1 MSKTAGLQDDPH
13 IAQAP
18 APQQRHAR
26 PEAADLRPDEQ
37 SDRKELF
44 YRRLWLIGAGAA
56 LLITAIVFG
65 TRYLLYAMSHES
77 TDDAFIQ
84 AHMIQ
89 ISPKVSGYAI
99 KVHVRDN
106 QEIKKG
112 DLLVEIDPRDYQ
124 VRLDQARAALDAA
137 VTKRESAQVNVS
149 LTKISSTASVQQAS
163 ARVEAAQQ
171 SLQTARAQLEGAQ
184 ADEVRDSADVKRYQ
198 ELYARDEVS
207 RQQLDRAIA
216 AARNSSAQLQAA
228 HRKVAEAEFR
238 VDEEI
243 AKLADAKAA
252 PERVEMSQSQAR
264 TADAEIEQLQ
274 AKVKQAQLELSYT
287 KIYAPESGR
296 VTRKTVEEGA
306 YLQPGQVLFTI
317 VPNDFWVIANFKE
330 TQLARMRPGQHVR
343 IRVDAYPDKIFNGHV
358 DSIQAGSGAAFSLLP
373 PENATGNYVKVVQ
386 RVPVKI
392 LIDDPPDPHYVL
404 GPGMSV
410 VPEVNVG

>member
-1 MSKTAGLQDDPH
+1 MSKIAGLPDDSP
-13 IAQAP
+13 ITNATAT
-18 APQQRHAR
+18 QQRPAR
-26 PEAADLRPDEQ
+26 PETADLRPDERA
-37 SDRKELF
+37 DRKNPF
-44 YRRLWLIGAGAA
+44 YRRLWIIGAGAA
-56 LLITAIVFG
+56 VLVAGVIFG
-65 TRYLLYAMSHES
+65 TRYLLYAKSHES

-84 AHMIQ
+84 ARMIQ
-89 ISPKVSGYAI
+89 ISPKITGYAV

-112 DLLVEIDPRDYQ
+112 DLLIEIDPRDYQ
-124 VRLDQARAALDAA
+124 ARLDQARAALDAA
-137 VTKRESAQVNVS
+137 ITKRESAQVNVS
-149 LTKISSTASVQQAS
+149 LTKISSSAAVRQAS

-171 SLQTARAQLEGAQ
+171 SLQSARAQLEGAQ

-198 ELYARDEVS
+198 ELYGRDEVS

-228 HRKVAEAEFR
+228 HRKVAEAQAR

-243 AKLADAKAA
+243 AKSADAKAA
-252 PERVEMSQSQAR
+252 PQRVEMSQSQAR
-264 TADAEIEQLQ
+264 TANAEIEQLQ
-274 AKVKQAQLELSYT
+274 AMVKQAELELSDT
-287 KIYAPESGR
+287 KIYAPASGR

-317 VPNDFWVIANFKE
+317 VPNEFWIIANFKE
-330 TQLARMRPGQHVR
+330 TQLARMRPGQPVE
-343 IRVDAYPDKIFNGHV
+343 IRVDAYPDKIFKGHV

-392 LIDDPPDPHYVL
+392 LIDEPPDPNHVL
-404 GPGMSV
+404 GPGMSA